1 VSTSG
6 GDERRAA
13 IAAAIGRGQTVQAR
27 RLVQAAL
34 RDSPRDTQLWTWA
47 CEVSTTLEDRIYC
60 LRQIL
65 AIDPEHAEARR
76 YLAQLQAAL
85 PPAAPPSPVGI
96 QGRTRAENLEVGS
109 SVPPSRQRQRGAMSP
124 QPSPFKGEGWVWG
137 SRRGISRRSERDPAP
152 ESGPAARRSV
162 SDLLLTPLGCLLQIS
177 TTHILA
183 ALLVVALVGGIT
195 YYTANTDFFGLAGPD
210 FDSLII
216 SNSYQQLQA
225 ADMTWKITY
234 ERPVDSQF
242 SGLVRGV
249 YPIREGAFRILTHDI
264 LVTSGQYADPAIV
277 STSVLNHH
285 FTWRSTAIAHPS
297 GTINLLHT
305 VPASQDIYRQLLEIK
320 SDDEVT
326 IGGREILT
334 IQAYGRDGT
343 YLGEW
348 HDTGCNSLLVKS
360 VSIVRK

>member
-1 VSTSG
+1 M
-6 GDERRAA
+6 AA
-13 IAAAIGRGQTVQAR
+13 IAAAIRRGQTVQAR
-27 RLVQAAL
+27 RLIQAAL
-34 RDSPRDTQLWTWA
+34 RDNPRDTQAWTWA
-47 CEVSTTLEDRIYC
+47 CQVATTLEDRIYC

-65 AIDPEHAEARR
+65 AVDPEHTEARR

-85 PPAAPPSPVGI
+85 PSPVEI
-96 QGRTRAENLEVGS
+96 QGQTGADQSAASLRDSGGRVRGE
-109 SVPPSRQRQRGAMSP
+109 SRS
-124 QPSPFKGEGWVWG
+124 
-137 SRRGISRRSERDPAP
+137 ISRLSKRSPAPSAP
-152 ESGPAARRSV
+152 ESGPAARRNM

-177 TTHILA
+177 TTHVLI
-183 ALLVVALVGGIT
+183 ALLVVALVGGVS

-210 FDSLII
+210 FDSLTI
-216 SNSYQQLQA
+216 SNSYQQFQA
-225 ADMTWKITY
+225 ADVTWKITY
-234 ERPVDSQF
+234 EKPADSQF

-249 YPIREGAFRILTHDI
+249 YPIREGTFRILTHDI

-285 FTWRSTAIAHPS
+285 FSWRSAGIAQPS

-343 YLGEW
+343 YRGEW

>member
-1 VSTSG
+1 VSPS
-6 GDERRAA
+6 DESERMAA
-13 IAAAIGRGQTVQAR
+13 IAAAIRRGQTVQAR
-27 RLVQAAL
+27 RLIQAAL
-34 RDSPRDTQLWTWA
+34 RDAPRDTQLWTWA
-47 CEVSTTLEDRIYC
+47 CEVSTTLEDRIDC

-65 AIDPEHAEARR
+65 AVDPAHAEARR
-76 YLAQLQAAL
+76 YLAQLQVTL
-85 PPAAPPSPVGI
+85 PSPVPTGEGQDGGGPPQSPPAAGEEEAQLPLPRGE
-96 QGRTRAENLEVGS
+96 RAGV
-109 SVPPSRQRQRGAMSP
+109 RGEP
-124 QPSPFKGEGWVWG
+124 
-137 SRRGISRRSERDPAP
+137 RRISRLSKRSPAPSAP
-152 ESGPAARRSV
+152 ESGPAARRSI

-177 TTHILA
+177 TTHVLV
-183 ALLVVALVGGIT
+183 ALLVIALVGGIS
-195 YYTANTDFFGLAGPD
+195 YYTANTDFFGMAGPD
-210 FDSLII
+210 FDSLTI

-225 ADMTWKITY
+225 ADVTWKITY
-234 ERPVDSQF
+234 EKPGDSQF

-249 YPIREGAFRILTHDI
+249 YPIREGTFRILTHDI

-285 FTWRSTAIAHPS
+285 FTWRSAGIAHPS

-305 VPASQDIYRQLLEIK
+305 VPSSQDIYRQLLEIK

-334 IQAYGRDGT
+334 IQAYGRDGA
-343 YLGEW
+343 YQGEW